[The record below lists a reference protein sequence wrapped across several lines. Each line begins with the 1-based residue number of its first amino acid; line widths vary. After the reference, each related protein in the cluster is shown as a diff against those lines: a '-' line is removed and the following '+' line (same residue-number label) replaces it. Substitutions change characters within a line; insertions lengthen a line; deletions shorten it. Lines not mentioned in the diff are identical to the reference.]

1 MVEAGNGRY
10 GPFVRKGK
18 DYRSI
23 DTEEQLLTI
32 PLDEALALLA
42 QPRQYRGRGAPKPP
56 LREFGPDPVSGR
68 PIVAKDGRFGMYV
81 TDGETNA
88 SLRRGDLLE
97 EITAERAAELLA
109 ERREA
114 GPSKKAAKKKAPAK
128 KAAAEEGRGQEDRGE
143 EGREEGAG
151 EEDARRRRQPRPTRR

>member
-1 MVEAGNGRY
+1 M
-10 GPFVRKGK
+10 
-18 DYRSI
+18 
-23 DTEEQLLTI
+23 
-32 PLDEALALLA
+32 
-42 QPRQYRGRGAPKPP
+42 YRGRGAPKPP

-68 PIVAKDGRFGMYV
+68 PIVAKEGRFGTYV

-114 GPSKKAAKKKAPAK
+114 GPSKPRKAAGKTAKKTPKKAAAKKADARRSPAPRRPRPRRAPAK
-128 KAAAEEGRGQEDRGE
+128 KAAAKEPVAEAE
-143 EGREEGAG
+143 
-151 EEDARRRRQPRPTRR
+151 